1 MRAERARKRQAEVPA
16 YGRKHATTARRPTL
30 SPARAQTGICAHEK
44 ESTDAGGRRATT
56 SRRRCAASAHRLHG
70 SVFATLITAS
80 ETQGVGG
87 ARRGASRVVAGVE
100 ANSTLTTSRGRRG
113 QATTQGQ
120 PMLSR
125 RSRITP
131 TGCMHVGRERPAS
144 KRRGPT
150 HEGTAGKRARRRR
163 HRDRRCRRQGERA
176 PHTVGTHAPA
186 GALPVLLKRTLSHRM
201 MRVSEC
207 PLGNNPIFPLTEA
220 RPTRTRAARRK
231 SALLRLRGHQA
242 QAPGD
247 RHDATRLATHSAT
260 ADAGASRCTGAACSV
275 CAAVPQEAQGSARR
289 GRPFSLAPSTPS
301 SPYRRRTARLGLHR
315 RPSWKTTAQ
324 NWRIFRSCRDH
335 GLGRLS
341 LCYQAHYNPW

>member
-1 MRAERARKRQAEVPA
+1 MTTGRINQVAWEPAEADARRESAQATGGGPGIRTQARDDRAAANTLARARADGHLRT
-16 YGRKHATTARRPTL
+16 RKGEH
-30 SPARAQTGICAHEK
+30 
-44 ESTDAGGRRATT
+44 GRRRTT
-56 SRRRCAASAHRLHG
+56 GHDIQTTVRCFCTSTSWKCVRNPDHGLRNARSRRRA
-70 SVFATLITAS
+70 
-80 ETQGVGG
+80 Q
-87 ARRGASRVVAGVE
+87 GASRVVAGVE

-289 GRPFSLAPSTPS
+289 GRPFSLADRKSVV
-301 SPYRRRTARLGLHR
+301 
-315 RPSWKTTAQ
+315 
-324 NWRIFRSCRDH
+324 
-335 GLGRLS
+335 
-341 LCYQAHYNPW
+341 